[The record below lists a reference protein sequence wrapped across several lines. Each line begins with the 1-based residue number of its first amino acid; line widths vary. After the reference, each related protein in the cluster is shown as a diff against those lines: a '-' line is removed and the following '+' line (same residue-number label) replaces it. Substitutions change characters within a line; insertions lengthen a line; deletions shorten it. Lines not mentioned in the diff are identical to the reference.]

1 MPTLPFPERRP
12 TGRPPA
18 RRPIAR
24 LPLVLRPLVLLP
36 LALLPLVAAGCAD
49 DAPVAPTLPFALA
62 VRSDL
67 PYVEGRIA
75 AREEG
80 AVLRLL
86 VQASPWRPDQRVP
99 AAYVT
104 VPDGATLLWRDG
116 RAATAADL
124 RVGRAVVV
132 WASGAELRSSPP
144 QVAADAV
151 LLER

>member
-1 MPTLPFPERRP
+1 MPTDPSPHLRRS
-12 TGRPPA
+12 
-18 RRPIAR
+18 RRRRRLGALAALAA
-24 LPLVLRPLVLLP
+24 LPLL
-36 LALLPLVAAGCAD
+36 AAGCESEA
-49 DAPVAPTLPFALA
+49 VAGIPLPLALA

-80 AVLRLL
+80 AVLRVL
-86 VQASPWRPDQRVP
+86 VQAPARSERRVT

-116 RAATAADL
+116 SVATAADL

-132 WASGAELRSSPP
+132 WADGAELRSSPP